1 MNEIIAYILIAL
13 IITTAVVK
21 IGKIDS
27 KKLQSGRRTGVARTN
42 SLSKRNDLYSNMA
55 EQVDATYNIGTENN
69 IGTEKHSYTD
79 ADLNTI
85 SLIGLD
91 AFKEMSARIDRILHS
106 HRGDKSISVTLTCGP
121 SDTIC
126 AARLH
131 TLLPGDSI
139 SLKIRDNKGVNVV
152 DVFADDMKI
161 GSLVLTEADA
171 VISTLESNR
180 LTGCYVAEQNCY
192 ASPGILSMSIIIFY
206 KDLAS
211 PSLPYSSIPFDIC
224 AN

>member
-1 MNEIIAYILIAL
+1 MNEIIAYILIAI

-27 KKLQSGRRTGVARTN
+27 KKLQSSQRRGAAR
-42 SLSKRNDLYSNMA
+42 SRKLLKKRDDGYNGAD
-55 EQVDATYNIGTENN
+55 QVGASGNIGTER
-69 IGTEKHSYTD
+69 HAYTD

-121 SDTIC
+121 SDTVC

-152 DVFADDMKI
+152 DVFADDLKI